1 MENKGFVYIFNNK
14 SLGKDYCLIGYCED
28 IPREVDKFALDFP
41 YRCDVSV
48 TFGIPKGSYI
58 NNEILFEFFDEHGIK
73 SKNNILFTSSSNAF
87 DLLIQFLQGMV
98 IKEEVKIFDESLS
111 VTSQYL
117 YNQYLEEEN
126 QRATNKLEDEST
138 QKTYKSRSFLRTRR
152 SGLGDLVGLNFIKTK
167 IRRLA
172 ALQRKNLDVNNKI
185 SMNYVF
191 LGNPGTGKTE
201 VARLLADEFYKIGVL
216 KQRKMVEVDSSD
228 LIAEYSGKTAPQ
240 TKRVFKDALGGVLFI
255 DEAYA
260 LWSDNR
266 YSDYQQECLSELNKL
281 MEDYRGQLVVI
292 FAGYKDETI
301 KMLKTNRGLKSRINA
316 TLEFNDYSREE
327 LLDICSY
334 FVEKMK
340 YTITNQARE
349 KMIDIVESRRARK
362 DFSNAREVRNLLEQ
376 VLEFQA
382 FRTFNEQDNREI
394 TIDDVLEFQIENK
407 IVLNKDLFEA

>member
-14 SLGKDYCLIGYCED
+14 SLGKDYCLVGYCED
-28 IPREVDKFALDFP
+28 IQREVDKFALDFP
-41 YRCDVSV
+41 LRCDVSV
-48 TFGIPKGSYI
+48 TFGISRGSYI
-58 NNEILFEFFDEHGIK
+58 NNEILFEFFEEHGIK
-73 SKNNILFTSSSNAF
+73 NKNNILFTSSSNAF
-87 DLLIQFLQGMV
+87 DLLIQFLNGMV
-98 IKEEVKIFDESLS
+98 ISEEVKVFDQSLE

-117 YNQYLEEEN
+117 YNKYLEEEN
-126 QRATNKLEDEST
+126 KRATAKIDDKADK
-138 QKTYKSRSFLRTRR
+138 KTYKSRDFLRTRK
-152 SGLGDLVGLNFIKTK
+152 SGLDDLVGLEFIKRK
-167 IRRLA
+167 IHRLA
-172 ALQRKNLDVNNKI
+172 ALQRKNIDVGNSI

-216 KQRKMVEVDSSD
+216 KQRKIIEVDSSD
-228 LIAEYSGKTAPQ
+228 LIAEFSGKTAPQ

-266 YSDYQQECLSELNKL
+266 FSDYQQECLSELNKL

-292 FAGYKDETI
+292 FAGYKDETL

-316 TLEFNDYSREE
+316 VLEFADYSRAE

-334 FVEKMK
+334 FGKKLK
-340 YTITNQARE
+340 YTITDEAKE
-349 KMIDIVESRRARK
+349 KIIDLDEYKKESK
-362 DFSNAREVRNLLEQ
+362 DYANAREVRNVLEQ

-382 FRTFNEQDNREI
+382 YRTVNEQENREI
-394 TIDDVLEFQIENK
+394 TIDDVLEYQIENK
-407 IVLNKDLFEA
+407 IVLPKDLFEA